1 MTTKKEQLVNAIENE
16 KARSCWNQGVKIQAL
31 EMVEELDD
39 ETIDK
44 IANSNMREVMN
55 VLRNGADS
63 WEAHSWGGCALICA
77 LIYDPEICE
86 RYATPSEIKR
96 TRCGEKKPNAHE
108 EWLDVQARGCAQ
120 AADLIYWTL
129 RNIVF
134 I

>member
-1 MTTKKEQLVNAIENE
+1 MTTKKDQLVNAIKNE

-44 IANSNMREVMN
+44 IANSNIKEVMSI
-55 VLRNGADS
+55 LRNGADN
-63 WEAHSWGGCALICA
+63 WEAYSWGGCA

-120 AADLIYWTL
+120 AAYLIYRTL
-129 RNIVF
+129 RHIVF